1 MVTEAEISPGSRP
14 PAPGRLAIIEDF
26 VNTRDVEGE
35 KEYLVRPESLAK
47 WLTKWGFV
55 DERPALT
62 AADLERAKAVREA
75 LRVLLLANSGEPLDP
90 EAPATLNRA
99 GRDAP
104 LAVEFA
110 LDGSAQLAPA
120 ASGVDAALGGLLAIV
135 YEAMVEGTWTR
146 LKACRSETCQWA
158 FYDASKNQSKRW
170 CAMGVCGN
178 RMKTRAYRA
187 RQRRDGGG

>member
-47 WLTKWGFV
+47 WLAKWGFV
-55 DERPALT
+55 AERPALT
-62 AADLERAKAVREA
+62 AADLERAKALREA

-90 EAPATLNRA
+90 EAPATLTRA

-110 LDGSAQLAPA
+110 PDGSAQLAPA
-120 ASGVDAALGGLLAIV
+120 ASGVDAALGRLLAIV
-135 YEAMVEGTWTR
+135 YDAIVDGSWVR
-146 LKACRSETCQWA
+146 LKACRSHTCRWA
-158 FYDASKNQSKRW
+158 FYDTSKNRSGAW
-170 CAMGVCGN
+170 CTMAVCGN
-178 RMKTRAYRA
+178 RTKVRAYQ
-187 RQRRDGGG
+187 QRRRAGTR